1 MNEKINILISKFL
14 QNQCS
19 QSEIEFLMNWIN
31 ENAEHRQYFEQMK
44 TVWDGV
50 EIVYNPDNIN
60 SDQSWSELKSLLE
73 KEKNT
78 HIKISDKS
86 YKNKNMSVFLRIAA
100 IVLISFGLSWI
111 VFYTYYNYYSNTKFG
126 MLELTVPKGS
136 KSVLKLA
143 DGTTIW
149 LNSETVVKY
158 PEHFSSKQRDVYIE
172 GEAFF
177 KVSKNKEWPFK
188 VHTSD
193 LDIIVLGTSFNVK
206 AYPDEGTIETTLEEG
221 SVLIEK
227 KSKSGKKQYISLKP
241 NQRVTLVKE
250 EGKLSLDMQAGNKL
264 KDESL
269 KESKKTPLKRKE
281 KFYLDEN
288 TDTQLYVAWKNNHLV
303 FKNEPFE
310 SLAVKL
316 ERWYNV
322 EIIIENE
329 KLKEYR
335 FTGTFENETIE
346 QAIKALQLTTKFNY
360 KFDKNKII
368 IK

>member
-1 MNEKINILISKFL
+1 MDEKINILVSKFL
-14 QNQCS
+14 QNQCTT
-19 QSEIEFLMNWIN
+19 SEIEFLNNWIN
-31 ENAEHRQYFEQMK
+31 ESPEHRKYFEQIK

-60 SDQSWSELKSLLE
+60 TDQNWNELKALLK

-78 HIKISDKS
+78 YIKISDND
-86 YKNKNMSVFLRIAA
+86 YNKNNVNIFLRIAA
-100 IVLISFGLSWI
+100 IVLISFGLSWT
-111 VFYTYYNYYSNTKFG
+111 VFYTYYNHYSNANLG
-126 MLELTVPKGS
+126 MLELKVPKGS

-149 LNSETVVKY
+149 LNSETVIKY
-158 PEHFSSKQRDVYIE
+158 PEHFSRKQRDVYIE

-177 KVSKNKEWPFK
+177 KVSKNKKWPFK

-241 NQRVTLVKE
+241 NQRVTLVKA
-250 EGKLSLDMQAGNKL
+250 EGKISLDIQAENKM
-264 KDESL
+264 KDKSL
-269 KESKKTPLKRKE
+269 RESKKTPLKRKE

-288 TDTQLYVAWKNNHLV
+288 TDTQLYVAWKNNRLV
-303 FKNEPFE
+303 FKNEAFE

-329 KLKEYR
+329 KLKKYR